1 MRTRLF
7 ILLAVLAV
15 AGIAS
20 FNRHGNSDTGMNEA
34 WLQKELPSQM
44 AGYTMQK
51 SDSNPQESYHM
62 DDETYKKLK
71 PIGIV
76 ARVFDQHGSHAIDT
90 VVIAGDSPD
99 NFHDPTW
106 CLPGQGWKLQDRKD
120 TIIHT
125 KTRGDVPF
133 SYFSATNG
141 NGDNLLVA
149 YTFKAGGGYHA
160 TITKL
165 TVDMWFKE
173 FFSGQKQV
181 GAFYRFLTLDPGM
194 TLDSLTKFA
203 AEYLDQAKDTSNGL
217 F

>member
-1 MRTRLF
+1 MRTRLI

-20 FNRHGNSDTGMNEA
+20 FNRHGNSDTGMNEV
-34 WLQKELPSQM
+34 WLEKQLPLELP
-44 AGYTMQK
+44 GYRMRA
-51 SDSNPQESYHM
+51 SDSDPMQSYKM

-76 ARVFDQHGSHAIDT
+76 ARVFEKGSSAIDT

-120 TIIHT
+120 TVVHT

-133 SYFSATNG
+133 SYFSATNA

-165 TVDMWFKE
+165 TFDMWLKE
-173 FFSGQKQV
+173 FVTGQKQV

-194 TLDSLTKFA
+194 TLDGLTKFA
-203 AEYLDQAKDTSNGL
+203 ADYLDQTKDTSKGL